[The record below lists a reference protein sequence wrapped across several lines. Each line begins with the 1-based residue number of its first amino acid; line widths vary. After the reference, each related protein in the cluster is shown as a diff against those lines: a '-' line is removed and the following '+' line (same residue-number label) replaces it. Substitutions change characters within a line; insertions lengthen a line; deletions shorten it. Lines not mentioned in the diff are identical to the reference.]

1 MPLGFCGVVCLCP
14 KLRRTD
20 AHSDCIEKKQNK
32 TGFERSKYRKNLT
45 YRDSAKIYTVQTGQ

>member
-20 AHSDCIEKKQNK
+20 AHSDSIGKKQQNKQVLKGQSIEK
-32 TGFERSKYRKNLT
+32 T
-45 YRDSAKIYTVQTGQ
+45 